1 MASVFPLADLRRST
15 DPFSWV
21 NSIIKGD
28 CVAALEALP
37 DKSVDAIFADPPYNL
52 QLGGALHRPDQSLVD
67 ANGTSLP
74 PSRPMMPSPVPGSWP
89 AAAC

>member
-1 MASVFPLADLRRST
+1 MASVFPLADLRRSS

-37 DKSVDAIFADPPYNL
+37 DKSV
-52 QLGGALHRPDQSLVD
+52 
-67 ANGTSLP
+67 
-74 PSRPMMPSPVPGSWP
+74 
-89 AAAC
+89 

>member
-37 DKSVDAIFADPPYNL
+37 DKSVDAIFADPRL
-52 QLGGALHRPDQSLVD
+52 
-67 ANGTSLP
+67 
-74 PSRPMMPSPVPGSWP
+74 
-89 AAAC
+89 AACYDTFDGERDDLDRGAGGRDGLFW